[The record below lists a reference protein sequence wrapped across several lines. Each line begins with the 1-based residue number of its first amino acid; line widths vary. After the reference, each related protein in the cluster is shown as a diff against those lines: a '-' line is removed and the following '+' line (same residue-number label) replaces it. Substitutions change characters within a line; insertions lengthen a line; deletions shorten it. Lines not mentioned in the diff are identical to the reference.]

1 MPLKKSLRKGLLFSS
16 LLPIILSANANEN
29 ILSQDRLKQFEL
41 SEKKVIE
48 DSSKLKKDW
57 INPITLSYTKIDG
70 EYTDSEKSVIRV
82 DQPIFKSGG
91 IYKAIKYANAN
102 EKYSNLDIDLQRKNL
117 IKDAYE
123 TLYNINKI
131 EFEIKKANYVV
142 KNAQIDV
149 IRKKEQVLNGFL
161 DTSFLDNAILDAN
174 TAKKNLIDLKY
185 QKNELINS
193 FNNLASKDYKLFSL
207 PTFELVSKKEFLNKN
222 LELSKAKADIQ
233 TKYEYKG
240 MTLAKYLPT
249 VSATFDYTKN
259 HKFTP
264 TNANDDSIHNVGI
277 SISMPLDVRTFND
290 IESTQI
296 DYLKAKLSLK
306 NKILE
311 EQNFFKTK
319 LEKIKTI
326 EEKIE
331 ITKDDYELY
340 NSLLDTI
347 VEEKNAGLKTK
358 SDVDTLLNSSMVKKI
373 ELKVY
378 ELEKQIELLKLYAK
392 IE

>member
-1 MPLKKSLRKGLLFSS
+1 MKSLRKGLLFSS

-131 EFEIKKANYVV
+131 ELEIKKANYVV

-264 TNANDDSIHNVGI
+264 TNANTNDDSIHNVGI